1 MSENYIITKQIALRI
16 VELKLNDG
24 LSSSKISEILKDEF
38 SLSISRISINRF
50 YANYIKGTSRIL
62 HANTANLHFKEAI
75 KNTSSA
81 IKKETTIKT
90 VVPEKKVNVNKSDDN
105 NESILNQLSDGK
117 SLTKAEK
124 PSDKFMDFYN
134 PK

>member
-1 MSENYIITKQIALRI
+1 M
-16 VELKLNDG
+16 
-24 LSSSKISEILKDEF
+24 
-38 SLSISRISINRF
+38 
-50 YANYIKGTSRIL
+50 
-62 HANTANLHFKEAI
+62 HFKEAI

-90 VVPEKKVNVNKSDDN
+90 VVPEKKVNVNESDDN

-124 PSDKFMDFYN
+124 PSDEFMDFYN

>member
-62 HANTANLHFKEAI
+62 PANTANLHFKEAI

-90 VVPEKKVNVNKSDDN
+90 VVPEKKVNVNESDDN

-124 PSDKFMDFYN
+124 PSDEFMDFYN